1 MAVSYHGIYENS
13 IQIRT
18 ATGDNSMTYCPAV
31 HISFPQQKITAK
43 IIIISKGFSSRE
55 M

>member
-18 ATGDNSMTYCPAV
+18 ATGDNSE
-31 HISFPQQKITAK
+31 SLE
-43 IIIISKGFSSRE
+43 GR
-55 M
+55 